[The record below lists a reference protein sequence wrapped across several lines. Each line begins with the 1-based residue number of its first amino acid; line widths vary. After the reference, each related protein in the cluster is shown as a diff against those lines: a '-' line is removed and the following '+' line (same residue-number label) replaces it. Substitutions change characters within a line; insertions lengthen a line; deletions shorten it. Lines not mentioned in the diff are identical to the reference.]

1 MERKVL
7 YLPMFKTGWFWRTF
21 AKLRVVV
28 AGGRGDERER
38 DRTTYGVGVGSFVA
52 VRLKAAEEEAMPQQ
66 QGSGVGG
73 GGGDVNG
80 VLSWL
85 PLLVSGLV
93 VAHLLA
99 FVSFVSFAPVPYG
112 RLFSPLSLSLV
123 EFGVFTQLL
132 RRSL

>member
-1 MERKVL
+1 MLSV
-7 YLPMFKTGWFWRTF
+7 
-21 AKLRVVV
+21 RVVE
-28 AGGRGDERER
+28 GTRERER
-38 DRTTYGVGVGSFVA
+38 ERTTYGVGVGSFVA

-73 GGGDVNG
+73 GGGDING
-80 VLSWL
+80 VLPWL

-112 RLFSPLSLSLV
+112 RLFSLLSLS
-123 EFGVFTQLL
+123 
-132 RRSL
+132 RS

>member
-1 MERKVL
+1 M
-7 YLPMFKTGWFWRTF
+7 G
-21 AKLRVVV
+21 

-38 DRTTYGVGVGSFVA
+38 ETGRLTASELSVGSFVA

-73 GGGDVNG
+73 GGGDING
-80 VLSWL
+80 VLPWL

-99 FVSFVSFAPVPYG
+99 FVSFVSFAPVTYG
-112 RLFSPLSLSLV
+112 RLFSLSLSLV

>member
-1 MERKVL
+1 
-7 YLPMFKTGWFWRTF
+7 
-21 AKLRVVV
+21 
-28 AGGRGDERER
+28 
-38 DRTTYGVGVGSFVA
+38 
-52 VRLKAAEEEAMPQQ
+52 MPQQ

-123 EFGVFTQLL
+123 ELGSLRNYFADLCKRVKKKKKKKKKKRILDKSPPAVCQSFGQNLLLFFVVVSGEVFP
-132 RRSL
+132 

>member
-1 MERKVL
+1 
-7 YLPMFKTGWFWRTF
+7 
-21 AKLRVVV
+21 
-28 AGGRGDERER
+28 
-38 DRTTYGVGVGSFVA
+38 
-52 VRLKAAEEEAMPQQ
+52 MPQQ
-66 QGSGVGG
+66 QGSGIGG
-73 GGGDVNG
+73 GGGDING

-99 FVSFVSFAPVPYG
+99 FVSFVSFALVPYG